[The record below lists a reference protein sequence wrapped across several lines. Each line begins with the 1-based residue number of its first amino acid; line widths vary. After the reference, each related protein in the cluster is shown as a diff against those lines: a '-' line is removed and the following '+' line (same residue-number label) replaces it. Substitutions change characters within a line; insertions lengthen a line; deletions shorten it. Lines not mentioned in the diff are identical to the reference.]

1 MFGTQTV
8 SDMKLQVQI
17 FCVYT
22 LILWKFDYP
31 LSTDGKLSKKQTFLN
46 L

>member
-22 LILWKFDYP
+22 LLWKFDYP